1 VTASKRPTTPCPS
14 DETLG
19 ALVEGALGGGECDRV
34 EAHVADCLVCLDVVA
49 ASLPEET
56 SPQVVTPAVSSDA
69 TSAGRSRTGVRR
81 WALAAAVLLVAGAM
95 TLFPTLRRPVTGRLG
110 PALAR
115 LTGRWLGTA
124 LRADSVLVQLGPSRA
139 SVVVKLGAVHVGGDH
154 GPSFSADEVGVTLAL
169 AAPLFGEPV
178 VRGVQLTG
186 PTIELAA
193 RTPATLVWP
202 RSDRARV
209 FDVLAQSGRIDVVDA
224 RLVVRSP
231 GSPFVVDHL
240 TGGFERVPDGARL
253 ALQGRAGNA
262 DVDVVGTI
270 ASADQAFRLTLAGRD
285 LDVATLPLL
294 ARQMTGTA
302 DLRLDFT
309 GTGDAVRVDGRI
321 AVRNG
326 KWLGRGP
333 TRLLPLD
340 RETRGLLTAGGGDL
354 GGADLSFEEARA
366 VFAWRAGAW
375 RFPRIFV
382 TDGAAIVGGRAR
394 VGADG
399 TLTGHGT
406 ARVPAAI
413 VATLEPHDPG
423 LASYRDASG
432 TATVPFTVSGSTDVP
447 HFGLDRP

>member
-1 VTASKRPTTPCPS
+1 MTASKRPTTPCPS

-19 ALVEGALGGGECDRV
+19 ALVEGALGGGERDRV
-34 EAHVADCLVCLDVVA
+34 EAHVADCPACLDVVA

-56 SPQVVTPAVSSDA
+56 SPQVATPAASSAA
-69 TSAGRSRTGVRR
+69 TSARRSRAGARR

-95 TLFPTLRRPVTGRLG
+95 TLFPTLRRPVVARLG

-124 LRADSVLVQLGPSRA
+124 LRADSVLVGLGPSRA

-154 GPSFSADEVGVTLAL
+154 GLSFSADEIGVTLAL

-186 PTIELAA
+186 PTVELAA

-209 FDVLAQSGRIDVVDA
+209 FDVLAQSGRVDVVDA
-224 RLVVRSP
+224 RLVVRTP

-240 TGGFERVPDGARL
+240 TGGLERVADGARL

-262 DVDVVGTI
+262 GVDVVGTI
-270 ASADQAFRLTLAGRD
+270 AEADQAFRLTVAGRD
-285 LDVATLPLL
+285 LDVAMLPLL

-309 GTGDAVRVDGRI
+309 GTGDTVRVDGRI

-340 RETRGLLTAGGGDL
+340 RETRALLAAAGDL

-366 VFAWRAGAW
+366 VFAWRAGGW
-375 RFPRIFV
+375 RLPRIFV

-413 VATLEPHDPG
+413 VATLEPHDPV

-432 TATVPFTVSGSTDVP
+432 SATVPFTVSGSTDVP